1 MQGDER
7 GRINRSHRLHTNASY
22 TEGDIEELEKECNS
36 LEKQNESLRN
46 TLWKL
51 VNASKN
57 FKTELDSDIYE
68 ALSILDPNFEDEMMK
83 QQSIKDNTPCSRVE
97 SLPVVLSSQLQDI
110 EDGSQFTVVPKKEQK
125 DNDINNRH
133 RRSRSGDESLS
144 SRRKK
149 PKLTRKRSSIHKL
162 GGRKKVEHTEWTK
175 TLRGKDAVIIS
186 FKENQD
192 IERYNLLAF
201 VENFIKM
208 LPDEH
213 PIECYQGCCSLS
225 KHGDGCFYP
234 ANGEPICGTWFNDD
248 CIEHHHHFLSAEEK
262 KLHMNQY
269 HPNSKEIILSPG
281 REPGPINYFNSLLP
295 HLQLQIFSYFDIPTL
310 VHCGLVCRSW
320 YKLSRYS
327 TLWCRLYLER
337 WGVSENFD
345 GNSNTTWIQVYR
357 DKHVLQ
363 ENWDTGNCHSSVL
376 NGHSG
381 WVTCVDMN
389 NNRLIS
395 SSYDGTVRVWN
406 TQTGN
411 SLQVLGPLDSASP
424 VWCTQFKSSN
434 IIAGYSD
441 SIVRQWNTNTAQC
454 IREFYGHAGG
464 VKCLQVR

>member
-1 MQGDER
+1 
-7 GRINRSHRLHTNASY
+7 
-22 TEGDIEELEKECNS
+22 
-36 LEKQNESLRN
+36 
-46 TLWKL
+46 
-51 VNASKN
+51 
-57 FKTELDSDIYE
+57 
-68 ALSILDPNFEDEMMK
+68 
-83 QQSIKDNTPCSRVE
+83 
-97 SLPVVLSSQLQDI
+97 
-110 EDGSQFTVVPKKEQK
+110 
-125 DNDINNRH
+125 
-133 RRSRSGDESLS
+133 
-144 SRRKK
+144 
-149 PKLTRKRSSIHKL
+149 
-162 GGRKKVEHTEWTK
+162 
-175 TLRGKDAVIIS
+175 
-186 FKENQD
+186 
-192 IERYNLLAF
+192 
-201 VENFIKM
+201 M

-464 VKCLQVR
+464 VKCLQFNEENGLVFTGSDDKSVKIFDVRNGECVRTINCTDSVGKIQCHNQMLLTVIKRENNIYWYDLRANSTVKQLEGHKDAAFSLNYNTISNQLISGSRDGEIILWNMNTGEPIRSFIGHSSTVMALQLDLEKIVSGSGDRCIKIWDIETGNCTSTLLKHKEPIMSIKNDDHKIVSGSADKSVIVWDYFYPVKKKYSNIPLPDTI